1 MIKRLRLTI
10 AYDGTPWQGWQS
22 QTEGMGVQD
31 LVEKALSIVAKSP
44 IRIEGSGR
52 TDRGVHAL
60 AQIAHAD
67 VPAEIKLAG
76 ENWVRAVNC
85 VLPPEIRLLNCEE
98 AAPDF
103 HARYQTKGKIYRYRI
118 SRVAPLSPFE
128 ANRAWLVYGD
138 LDNNSLQTCLNLLV
152 GKHNFARLAANR
164 GDFNDARKRGGAAA
178 TTRTIFRAQATEA
191 DGLLTLE
198 FEGDGFLYKMV
209 RLITGSLI
217 HVARGRA
224 TTEWFAS
231 LLSEPD
237 GLKSHHCAPPEGLY
251 LLRVMY

>member
-1 MIKRLRLTI
+1 MNKRLRLTI

-22 QTEGMGVQD
+22 QTDGMGVQD
-31 LVEKALSIVAKSP
+31 QVEKAMSIIAKTP
-44 IRIEGSGR
+44 VRIEGSGR

-67 VPAEIKLAG
+67 VPAGIGMAG

-85 VLPPEIRLLNCEE
+85 VLPSSIRLMHCED

-103 HARYQTKGKIYRYRI
+103 HARYQTKGKIYRYRV
-118 SRVAPLSPFE
+118 SRSAPLTPFE
-128 ANRAWLVYGD
+128 ANRAWLVYGE
-138 LDNNSLQTCLNLLV
+138 LDDNAIRICLGMLV
-152 GKHNFARLAANR
+152 GRHNFARLAANR

-178 TTRTIFRAQATEA
+178 TTRTIFRAEVQEENQV
-191 DGLLTLE
+191 LTLE
-198 FEGDGFLYKMV
+198 FEGEGFLYKMV
-209 RLITGSLI
+209 RLITGSII

-231 LLSEPD
+231 LLAEPG

-251 LLRVMY
+251 LVRVMY